1 MDITLGS
8 IVSYVVGVPLAFLGL
23 LLAIQNPLGLL
34 PLLAGVLIIPVVR
47 RQLSARAGI
56 NFSRGAT
63 AGIGTFGVIAFV
75 VVLVM
80 LALSGGGGGGGADTG
95 GGPGAEVS
103 DVSVTAEDANPAE
116 ASTTLSV
123 EWNSRAQ
130 SAVDPNPDDLT
141 SYTPN
146 EGQKFVV
153 VRVRIANEGG
163 EPVELT
169 PRMFRLQ
176 SSGVEYEYQA
186 LFGSGN
192 SLSGVTINSGG
203 SHSAWTAFPVPENLT
218 EARLIVHQDAFFD
231 QNISVSFTHNEQMPI
246 EMGT

>member
-1 MDITLGS
+1 MNITLGL
-8 IVSYVVGVPLAFLGL
+8 IVSYVVGVPLALLGL
-23 LLAIQNPLGLL
+23 LLTIQTPLGLV

-47 RQLSARAGI
+47 RQLAARTGVE
-56 NFSRGAT
+56 FSRGAA

-75 VVLVM
+75 VVLVIVG
-80 LALSGGGGGGGADTG
+80 LSSGGGAG
-95 GGPGAEVS
+95 GGPGA
-103 DVSVTAEDANPAE
+103 DVSNVSVRAEDTTPPN

-130 SAVDPNPDDLT
+130 SAVDPDPDDFST
-141 SYTPN
+141 YRSD

-153 VRVRIANEGG
+153 IRVRVTNDGG
-163 EPVELT
+163 GSVELT

-192 SLSGVTINSGG
+192 SLSGVTVNPGG
-203 SHSAWTAFPVPENLT
+203 THSAWAAFSVPEDMT
-218 EARLIVHQDAFFD
+218 EARLIVYQDAFYR
-231 QNISVSFTHNEQMPI
+231 QNVSVSFTHNEQMPV
-246 EMGT
+246 EMDD